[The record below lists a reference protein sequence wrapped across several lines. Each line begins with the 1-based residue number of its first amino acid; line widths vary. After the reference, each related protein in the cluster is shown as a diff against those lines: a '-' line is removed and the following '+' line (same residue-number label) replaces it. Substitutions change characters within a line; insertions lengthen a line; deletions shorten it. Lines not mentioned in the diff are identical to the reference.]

1 MVFVVAITSYRRKM
15 LLLFYN
21 LLELTGVAN
30 PKSFV
35 CFSLFLGYSLF
46 HMRELVVFL
55 NHLLLSFEFFLLF
68 FIDDVRLLY
77 DFFVIWLIT

>member
-1 MVFVVAITSYRRKM
+1 MVFAVAITSYRRKM

-21 LLELTGVAN
+21 LLELTGVVN

-55 NHLLLSFEFFLLF
+55 NHLLLSFEIFFCCFLLTMF
-68 FIDDVRLLY
+68 
-77 DFFVIWLIT
+77 DFYTIFL